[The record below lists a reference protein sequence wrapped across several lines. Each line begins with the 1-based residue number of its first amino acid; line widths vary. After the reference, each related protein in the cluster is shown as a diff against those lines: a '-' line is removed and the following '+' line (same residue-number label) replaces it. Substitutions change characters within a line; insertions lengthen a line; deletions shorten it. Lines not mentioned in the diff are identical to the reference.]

1 MRFNSP
7 HKPRRRFGQNFLQD
21 RGVIEKILA
30 SLCLVSNDRLLE
42 IGPGL
47 GALTKPLL
55 ERVNHLDVVEIDRDL
70 AKQLSCSLPS
80 QHKLTIHNQ
89 DMLTFDLQALN
100 MDLANQQKL
109 RIVGNLPYN
118 ITTPLL
124 FHLFKFAPLIE
135 DMHFMLQKE
144 VADRITASPNG
155 KDYGR
160 LSIMTQYFC
169 HASLLFTVP
178 PEAFFPAPKVHSAWI
193 RLVPCSFLQVSATNN
208 VLLESITRVAFT
220 QRRKTLANAL
230 KSYLTLEDF
239 ARLAIDPGLRPE
251 ALSLQDFIRI
261 SQYVDALPNRY
272 TQKLIRKEY
281 RHTK

>member
-55 ERVNHLDVVEIDRDL
+55 EQVDHLDAVEIDRDL

-89 DMLTFDLQALN
+89 DMLTFDLKALN
-100 MDLANQQKL
+100 SDPANQQKL
-109 RIVGNLPYN
+109 RIIGNLPYN

-169 HASLLFTVP
+169 QASLLFTVP

-193 RLVPCSFLQVSATNN
+193 RLAPYPFP
-208 VLLESITRVAFT
+208 SIMVDNMMLFQTIVRIAFN
-220 QRRKTLANAL
+220 QRRKTVANAL
-230 KSYLTLEDF
+230 KSYLTVEDF
-239 ARLAIDPGLRPE
+239 VRLDIDPNLRPE
-251 ALSLQDFIRI
+251 ALSLEDFVRI
-261 SQYVDALPNRY
+261 SNAIFQ
-272 TQKLIRKEY
+272 
-281 RHTK
+281 